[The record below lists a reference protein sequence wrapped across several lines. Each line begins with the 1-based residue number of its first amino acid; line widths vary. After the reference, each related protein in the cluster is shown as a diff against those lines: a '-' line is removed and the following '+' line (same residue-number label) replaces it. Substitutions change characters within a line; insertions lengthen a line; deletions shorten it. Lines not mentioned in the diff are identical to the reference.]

1 MIKNLSFH
9 ANRYIFIYTTF
20 VCFFL
25 FSFLVKGQADTLK
38 SQILNEVVISAS
50 RIKENYLKS
59 PTSIELL
66 TLKQIQQS
74 PALSYFDAIENMRGI
89 QLITPSLGFKVYNAR
104 GFTNTT
110 NVRFVQLVDG
120 IDNQAP
126 HIGSPIASAMAPNDL
141 DIRQVEMIPGVASA
155 LYGMNSLNGL
165 VNLITLNPFE
175 SEGLSFQQ
183 KTGVN
188 HTGGTLLGGSQHDN
202 KTVNPK
208 LFSETSLRYAKKLS
222 EKWAFK
228 TNFTYQKG
236 YDWIANSIIDLN
248 PNANTSVG
256 LLGKDNVG
264 ADYVNSYGN
273 ESSNRR
279 TLTLS
284 GKRYVVA
291 RTGYLEEEVTDY
303 SINNIK
309 GDFAVNFRMGGVP
322 LKPNHEISYIFKY
335 AQLDNVYQRTNRFRL
350 DNYRLS
356 QNALVYQNS
365 TTQIKAYL
373 TSENTGKSYNIRS
386 MAENID
392 RSFKTDN
399 TWFTDFTNEF
409 NNQNK
414 QGKTTVDALTI
425 ARTVADKGR
434 PQPNTQQ
441 FNDLIE
447 KLGDINN
454 WDVGAALLVK
464 SYLLHTE
471 GLTDLSKKLS
481 PVLQKKGF
489 GLLAGLDYRNYF
501 VIPDGNYF
509 INPKETGKTLTY
521 SKSGGFVQLSKKF
534 FDEKL
539 KFILTLRGDKNQY
552 FDLRFNPR
560 GSVVYSL
567 NENNHFRASYQNGY
581 RFPSLFEA
589 FSNINSGGVKRVG
602 GLPIMSQGIF
612 ENSYLRKTIDDF
624 TAAVNQDIN
633 VNKLSQNEAIF
644 KNKNVLR
651 KNDYTYLQPEY
662 VNSFEIGYKG
672 YPIGKRLFVDTDFY
686 YNVYRNF
693 MAQIEANV
701 PVGTNTD
708 SLAFYMY
715 DRNKQARYRL
725 WTNSKTIV
733 KNYGGG
739 ISLTYN
745 FYKNFTITSNTSFAK
760 LKNVANNDGLEE
772 AFNTPRWIVNVGINN
787 ATLTKNIGFGVN
799 YKHQE
804 SFLWQSALASGT
816 VPKINNFDAQLTYY
830 LRNKGIQF
838 KIAGTNVF
846 NNHYVSFIA
855 GPTIGAFYYAT
866 VTFNRLFQKSS

>member
-1 MIKNLSFH
+1 MSKKLLCYAH
-9 ANRYIFIYTTF
+9 RYIFIYITILKIAF
-20 VCFFL
+20 PQL
-25 FSFLVKGQADTLK
+25 SQAQEADTLK
-38 SQILNEVVISAS
+38 SQILNEVVVSAS
-50 RIKENYLKS
+50 RVKESYLKS
-59 PTSIELL
+59 ATSIELL

-74 PALSYFDAIENMRGI
+74 AALSYFDAIENLKGV
-89 QLITPSLGFKVYNAR
+89 QLITPSLGFRVYNAR

-126 HIGSPIASAMAPNDL
+126 HIGSPIASGMGPTDL

-165 VNLITLNPFE
+165 VNLLTLNPFE
-175 SEGLSFQQ
+175 SEGFSVQQ

-188 HTGGTLLGGSQHDN
+188 HLSSSTID
-202 KTVNPK
+202 PK

-228 TNFTYQKG
+228 VNFGYQKG
-236 YDWIANSIIDLN
+236 YDWIANSTIDLN
-248 PNANTSVG
+248 PLANTSVN

-279 TLTLS
+279 TLTLG

-291 RTGYLEEEVTDY
+291 RTGYFEEEVTDY
-303 SINNIK
+303 SINNLK
-309 GDFAVNFRMGGVP
+309 ADFSLNYRF
-322 LKPNHEISYIFKY
+322 KPQHEIAYSFKI
-335 AQLDNVYQRTNRFRL
+335 ARLDNVYQRTNRFRL
-350 DNYRLS
+350 NDYRLS
-356 QNALVYQNS
+356 QNAITYQS
-365 TTQIKAYL
+365 PTTQIRAYL
-373 TSENTGKSYNIRS
+373 TTENTGKSYNIRS

-392 RSFKTDN
+392 RSFKSDN
-399 TWFTDFTNEF
+399 VWFTDFTNEY
-409 NNQNK
+409 NTQTK
-414 QGKTTVDALTI
+414 AGKSVIEALNL
-425 ARTVADKGR
+425 ARTQADKGR
-434 PQPNTQQ
+434 PQPNTPA
-441 FNDLIE
+441 FDDLIT

-454 WDVGAALLVK
+454 WDVGAALRVK
-464 SYLLHTE
+464 SYMLHTE

-481 PVLQKKGF
+481 TTLQNNGF
-489 GLLAGLDYRNYF
+489 GLLAGFDYRNYI
-501 VIPDGNYF
+501 VVPDGNYF
-509 INPKETGKTLTY
+509 INPKDSGKNINY
-521 SKSGGFVQLSKKF
+521 WKAGGFVQGSKTF

-539 KFILTLRGDKNQY
+539 KFLLTLRADKNQY

-560 GSVVYSL
+560 VSLVYSL

-633 VNKLSQNEAIF
+633 INKLTQNEAIV
-644 KNKNVLR
+644 KNKNLLR
-651 KNDYTYLQPEY
+651 KNDYTYLKPEY

-672 YPIGKRLFVDTDFY
+672 YPVGKKLFVDADFY

-701 PVGTNTD
+701 PLGTNAD

-733 KNYGGG
+733 RNYGASVG
-739 ISLTYN
+739 LNYN
-745 FYKNFTITSNTSFAK
+745 FYKSFSLNVNTSFVK
-760 LKNVANNDGLEE
+760 LRNTANNDGFEE
-772 AFNTPRWIVNVGINN
+772 AFNTPRWIMNIGLGN
-787 ATLTKNIGFGVN
+787 AKLTKNIGFGLN
-799 YKHQE
+799 YKYQE
-804 SFLWQSALASGT
+804 GFLWQSALATGN
-816 VPKINNFDAQLTYY
+816 VPAIHNVDAQFTYY
-830 LRNKGIQF
+830 ARKQGLQF
-838 KIAGTNVF
+838 KMAGTNIL
-846 NNHYVSFIA
+846 NRPYVSFIA
-855 GPTIGAFYYAT
+855 GATVGAFYYLTITAD
-866 VTFNRLFQKSS
+866 LGKK

>member
-1 MIKNLSFH
+1 MLFFIF
-9 ANRYIFIYTTF
+9 RYISKYITLI
-20 VCFFL
+20 CFL
-25 FSFLVKGQADTLK
+25 IFSIPAQGQADTLK
-38 SQILNEVVISAS
+38 SKVLNEVVISAS

-89 QLITPSLGFKVYNAR
+89 QLITPSLGFRVYNAR

-126 HIGSPIASAMAPNDL
+126 HIGSPIASAMGPSDL

-175 SEGLSFQQ
+175 SEGLSIQQ

-188 HTGGTLLGGSQHDN
+188 HTGDASLN
-202 KTVNPK
+202 NETVSPK
-208 LFSETSLRYAKKLS
+208 LFSETSLRYAKKLN
-222 EKWAFK
+222 ERWAFK

-236 YDWIANSIIDLN
+236 YDWVANSTLDLN
-248 PNANTSVG
+248 PTANTSVG
-256 LLGKDNVG
+256 LIGKDNVG
-264 ADYVNSYGN
+264 ADFVNSYGN

-284 GKRYVVA
+284 GKKYVVA
-291 RTGYLEEEVTDY
+291 RTGYFEEEVTDY

-309 GDFAVNFRMGGVP
+309 GDFAVNFRP
-322 LKPNHEISYIFKY
+322 KPKHEISYIFKY

-373 TSENTGKSYNIRS
+373 TAENTGKSYNIRS

-392 RSFKTDN
+392 RSFKSDN
-399 TWFTDFTNEF
+399 VWFTDFTNEF

-414 QGKTTVDALTI
+414 QGKTIIDALMI
-425 ARTVADKGR
+425 ARITADKGR

-447 KLGDINN
+447 KLGNINN
-454 WDVGAALLVK
+454 WDIGAALRVK
-464 SYLLHTE
+464 SFLLHTE

-481 PVLQKKGF
+481 PTLQKNGF
-489 GLLAGLDYRNYF
+489 GLLAGFDYRNYF
-501 VIPDGNYF
+501 VVPDGNYF
-509 INPKETGKTLTY
+509 INPKESGKMLTY
-521 SKSGGFVQLSKKF
+521 WKSGGFVQLSKLF
-534 FDEKL
+534 LDEKL
-539 KFILTLRGDKNQY
+539 KFIFTLRGDKNKY
-552 FDLRFNPR
+552 FNFRLNPR
-560 GSVVYSL
+560 GSAVYSL
-567 NENNHFRASYQNGY
+567 NENTHFRVSYQNGY

-602 GLPIMSQGIF
+602 GLPIMSQEIF

-624 TAAVNQDIN
+624 TAAVNNDIN
-633 VNKLSQNEAIF
+633 INKLSQNQAIL
-644 KNKNVLR
+644 KNKNLLR

-672 YPIGKRLFVDTDFY
+672 YPIGKRLFIDVDFY

-701 PVGTNTD
+701 PIGTATD

-715 DRNKQARYRL
+715 DLNKQARYRL

-733 KNYGGG
+733 RNYGGG

-760 LKNVANNDGLEE
+760 LKNVANNDGFEE

-787 ATLTKNIGFGVN
+787 TTLTKNIGFGVN
-799 YKHQE
+799 YKYQE

-816 VPKINNFDAQLTYY
+816 VPKINTVDAQLTYY
-830 LRNKGIQF
+830 LRNKGLQF

-866 VTFNRLFQKSS
+866 VTVNMK

>member
-1 MIKNLSFH
+1 MSAKLLCYTQ
-9 ANRYIFIYTTF
+9 RYIFLYITF
-20 VCFFL
+20 LKIVFPQI
-25 FSFLVKGQADTLK
+25 SQAQEADTLK
-38 SQILNEVVISAS
+38 PQILNEVVISAS
-50 RIKENYLKS
+50 RIKESYLKS
-59 PTSIELL
+59 ATSIELL

-74 PALSYFDAIENMRGI
+74 AALSYFDAIENLKGV
-89 QLITPSLGFKVYNAR
+89 QLITPSLGFRVYNAR

-126 HIGSPIASAMAPNDL
+126 HIGSPIASGMGPTDL

-165 VNLITLNPFE
+165 VNLLTLNPFE
-175 SEGLSFQQ
+175 SEGFSLQQ

-188 HTGGTLLGGSQHDN
+188 HLSNPTIG
-202 KTVNPK
+202 PK
-208 LFSETSLRYAKKLS
+208 LFSETSLRYAKKWS

-228 TNFTYQKG
+228 VNFGYQKG
-236 YDWIANSIIDLN
+236 YDWVANSTFDLN
-248 PNANTSVG
+248 PTANTSVN

-279 TLTLS
+279 TLTLG

-291 RTGYLEEEVTDY
+291 RTGYFEEEVTDY
-303 SINNIK
+303 SINNLKADFSLNYRIK
-309 GDFAVNFRMGGVP
+309 P
-322 LKPNHEISYIFKY
+322 QHEIAYSFKI

-350 DNYRLS
+350 NEYRLS
-356 QNALVYQNS
+356 QNAITYQS
-365 TTQIKAYL
+365 PSTQIRAYL

-399 TWFTDFTNEF
+399 VWFSDFTNEY
-409 NNQNK
+409 NIQTK
-414 QGKTTVDALTI
+414 AGKSLIDALNL
-425 ARTVADKGR
+425 ARMQADKGR
-434 PQPNTQQ
+434 PQPNTPA
-441 FNDLIE
+441 FDDLIT
-447 KLGDINN
+447 KLADINN
-454 WDVGAALLVK
+454 WDVGAALRVQ
-464 SYLLHTE
+464 SYMMHAE

-481 PVLQKKGF
+481 TTLQENGF
-489 GLLAGLDYRNYF
+489 GLLAGFDYRNYI
-501 VIPDGNYF
+501 VVPDGNYF
-509 INPKETGKTLTY
+509 INPKESGKNINFWKT
-521 SKSGGFVQLSKKF
+521 GGFVQGSKTF

-539 KFILTLRGDKNQY
+539 KFLLTLRFDKNQY

-560 GSVVYSL
+560 ASLVYSL
-567 NENNHFRASYQNGY
+567 NDNNNFRLSYQNGY

-633 VNKLSQNEAIF
+633 VNKLTQNEAII
-644 KNKNVLR
+644 KNKNLLR
-651 KNDYTYLQPEY
+651 KNDYTYLKPEY

-672 YPIGKRLFVDTDFY
+672 YPVGKKLFVDADFY

-701 PVGTNTD
+701 PLGTNVD

-733 KNYGGG
+733 RNYGASIG
-739 ISLTYN
+739 LNYN
-745 FYKNFTITSNTSFAK
+745 FYKNFSLNVNTSFAK
-760 LKNVANNDGLEE
+760 LRNTANNDGFEE
-772 AFNTPRWIVNVGINN
+772 TFNTPRWMANIGFGNSK
-787 ATLTKNIGFGVN
+787 LTKNIGFGLN
-799 YKHQE
+799 YKYQE
-804 SFLWQSALASGT
+804 GFLWQSALATGN
-816 VPKINNFDAQLTYY
+816 VPAIHNVDAQFTYY
-830 LRNKGIQF
+830 ARKRGLQF
-838 KIAGTNVF
+838 KIAGTNIL
-846 NNHYVSFIA
+846 NRPYVSFIA
-855 GPTIGAFYYAT
+855 GPTVGAFYYLTITAD
-866 VTFNRLFQKSS
+866 LGKK

>member
-1 MIKNLSFH
+1 MSKYLFFY
-9 ANRYIFIYTTF
+9 ANRYIIKYIAIC
-20 VCFFL
+20 VLL
-25 FSFLVKGQADTLK
+25 FPSSTKAQQADTLK
-38 SQILNEVVISAS
+38 SQVLNEVVISAS
-50 RIKENYLKS
+50 RIKEKYLKS
-59 PTSIELL
+59 STSIELL

-74 PALSYFDAIENMRGI
+74 PALSYFDAIENMRGV
-89 QLITPSLGFKVYNAR
+89 QLITPSLGFRVYNAR

-126 HIGSPIASAMAPNDL
+126 HIGSPIASAMTPNDL

-175 SEGLSFQQ
+175 LEGLSIQQ

-188 HTGGTLLGGSQHDN
+188 HINSGAI
-202 KTVNPK
+202 NPK
-208 LFSETSLRYAKKLS
+208 LFTETNIRFAKKLS

-236 YDWIANSIIDLN
+236 YDWIANSTLDLN
-248 PNANTSVG
+248 PTANTSVG
-256 LLGKDNVG
+256 LVGNDNVG

-291 RTGYLEEEVTDY
+291 RTGYFEEEVTDY
-303 SINNIK
+303 SINNLK
-309 GDFAVNFRMGGVP
+309 GDFTVNYR

-350 DNYRLS
+350 DDYRLL
-356 QNALVYQNS
+356 QNALVYQNPN
-365 TTQIKAYL
+365 TQIKAYL
-373 TSENTGKSYNIRS
+373 TSENTGNSYNIRS

-392 RSFKTDN
+392 RSYKTDN
-399 TWFTDFTNEF
+399 VWFTDFMNEY
-409 NNQNK
+409 NNQSK
-414 QGKTTVDALTI
+414 QGKTTIDALNI
-425 ARTVADKGR
+425 ARTFADKGR

-441 FNDLIE
+441 FNDLIT
-447 KLGDINN
+447 KLGDVNN
-454 WDVGAALLVK
+454 WDIGAALRVK

-471 GLTDLSKKLS
+471 GLTDLSNKLS
-481 PVLQKKGF
+481 PNLQKYGF
-489 GLLAGLDYRNYF
+489 GLLAGFDYRNYF

-509 INPKETGKTLTY
+509 INPKESGKNLTY
-521 SKSGGFVQLSKKF
+521 WKAGGFVQLSKKF

-552 FDLRFNPR
+552 FNFRFNPR
-560 GSVVYSL
+560 GSMVYSL
-567 NENNHFRASYQNGY
+567 NEDNHFRISYQNGY

-633 VNKLSQNEAIF
+633 VNKLSQNDAIL
-644 KNKNVLR
+644 KNKDLLR
-651 KNDYTYLQPEY
+651 KNDYSYLQPEY

-672 YPIGKRLFVDTDFY
+672 YPLGKRLFVDADFY

-693 MAQIEANV
+693 MAQIEANI
-701 PVGTNTD
+701 PTGTNAD

-733 KNYGGG
+733 RNYGGG

-760 LKNVANNDGLEE
+760 LKNVANNDGFEE

-787 ATLTKNIGFGVN
+787 STITKNIGFGIN
-799 YKHQE
+799 YKFQE
-804 SFLWQSALASGT
+804 AFLWQSALATGT
-816 VPKINNFDAQLTYY
+816 VPKIHNVDAQLTYY
-830 LRNKGIQF
+830 LRKQGLQL
-838 KIAGTNVF
+838 KIAGTNIL
-846 NNHYVSFIA
+846 NRQYVSFIA
-855 GPTIGAFYYAT
+855 GPTIGAFYYVT
-866 VTFNRLFQKSS
+866 ITFNNPF

>member
-1 MIKNLSFH
+1 MIKILSFYV
-9 ANRYIFIYTTF
+9 NRYIFIYITIA
-20 VCFFL
+20 CFFL
-25 FSFLVKGQADTLK
+25 FSLVVQGQSDTLK
-38 SQILNEVVISAS
+38 SQVLNEVVISAS

-89 QLITPSLGFKVYNAR
+89 QLITPSLGFRVYNAR

-126 HIGSPIASAMAPNDL
+126 HIGSPIASAMSPSDL

-175 SEGLSFQQ
+175 SEGLSIQQ

-188 HTGGTLLGGSQHDN
+188 HINSEVISH
-202 KTVNPK
+202 K
-208 LFSETSLRYAKKLS
+208 LFSETNLRYAKKLS

-236 YDWIANSIIDLN
+236 YDWIANSVLDLN
-248 PNANTSVG
+248 PTANTSVG
-256 LLGKDNVG
+256 LFGKDNVG
-264 ADYVNSYGN
+264 ADFVNSYGN

-284 GKRYVVA
+284 GKKYVVA
-291 RTGYLEEEVTDY
+291 RTGYFEEEATDY

-309 GDFAVNFRMGGVP
+309 GDFAVNFRTGGVP

-350 DNYRLS
+350 DNYQLS
-356 QNALVYQNS
+356 QNALVYQS
-365 TTQIKAYL
+365 PTTQIKAYL

-392 RSFKTDN
+392 RSFKNDN
-399 TWFTDFTNEF
+399 VWFTDFTNEF

-414 QGKTTVDALTI
+414 QGKTIIDALTI
-425 ARTVADKGR
+425 ARTAADRGR

-454 WDVGAALLVK
+454 WDIGAALQVK

-471 GLTDLSKKLS
+471 GLTDMSRRLS
-481 PVLQKKGF
+481 PALNKNGF
-489 GLLAGLDYRNYF
+489 GLLVGFDYRNYF

-509 INPKETGKTLTY
+509 INPKESGKTLTY
-521 SKSGGFVQLSKKF
+521 WKSGGFVQLRKHF

-539 KFILTLRGDKNQY
+539 KFIFTLRGDKNEY
-552 FDLRFNPR
+552 FNLRFNPR
-560 GSVVYSL
+560 GSAVYSF
-567 NENNHFRASYQNGY
+567 NENSHFRVSYQNGY

-624 TAAVNQDIN
+624 SAAVNNDIN
-633 VNKLSQNEAIF
+633 VNKLSQNEAIQR
-644 KNKNVLR
+644 NKNLLR

-672 YPIGKRLFVDTDFY
+672 YPIGKRLLVDADFY

-701 PVGTNTD
+701 PIGTAND

-733 KNYGGG
+733 RNYGGG
-739 ISLTYN
+739 LSLTYN

-760 LKNVANNDGLEE
+760 LKNVANNDGFEE

-787 ATLTKNIGFGVN
+787 AALTKNIGFGVN
-799 YKHQE
+799 YKYQE

-816 VPKINNFDAQLTYY
+816 VPKINTVDAQLTYN
-830 LRNKGIQF
+830 LRNKGVQI
-838 KIAGTNVF
+838 KVAGTNVF

-855 GPTIGAFYYAT
+855 GPTIGAFYYVNFT
-866 VTFNRLFQKSS
+866 LNL

>member
-1 MIKNLSFH
+1 MFKNLLFH
-9 ANRYIFIYTTF
+9 ANRYILKYITIC
-20 VCFFL
+20 VLL
-25 FSFLVKGQADTLK
+25 FP
-38 SQILNEVVISAS
+38 SQIFAQTIDSVKSKMLDEIVVSAS
-50 RIKENYLKS
+50 RIKEKYLKS

-74 PALSYFDAIENMRGI
+74 PTLSYFDAIENMRGI
-89 QLITPSLGFKVYNAR
+89 QLITPSLGFRVYNAR

-126 HIGSPIASAMAPNDL
+126 HIGSPVASAMTPNDL
-141 DIRQVEMIPGVASA
+141 DIHQVEMIPGVASA

-165 VNLITLNPFE
+165 VNLITINPFE
-175 SEGLSFQQ
+175 SEGLSIQQ
-183 KTGVN
+183 KTGIN
-188 HTGGTLLGGSQHDN
+188 HINNEHIS
-202 KTVNPK
+202 PK
-208 LFSETSLRYAKKLS
+208 LFTETSLRFAKKLN

-236 YDWIANSIIDLN
+236 YDWMASSTLDLN
-248 PNANTSVG
+248 PTANTSVG
-256 LLGKDNVG
+256 LIGKDNVG

-279 TLTLS
+279 TLTLN
-284 GKRYVVA
+284 GKKYVVA
-291 RTGYLEEEVTDY
+291 RTGYFEEEVTDY

-309 GDFAVNFRMGGVP
+309 GDFSVNYR

-356 QNALVYQNS
+356 QNAVVYQNLN
-365 TTQIKAYL
+365 TQLKLYL
-373 TSENTGKSYNIRS
+373 TAENTGKSYNIRS

-392 RSFKTDN
+392 RNFKSDN
-399 TWFTDFTNEF
+399 VWFTDFTNKY

-414 QGKTTVDALTI
+414 QGKTIIDALNS
-425 ARTVADKGR
+425 ARNFADKGR

-441 FNDLIE
+441 FNDLIT

-454 WDVGAALLVK
+454 WDNGAALRVK

-471 GLTDLSKKLS
+471 GLIDLSHKFL
-481 PVLQKKGF
+481 PDLQKNGF
-489 GLLAGLDYRNYF
+489 GLLAGFDYRNYF

-509 INPKETGKTLTY
+509 INPKETGKNLTY
-521 SKSGGFVQLSKKF
+521 WKTGGFVQLSKKF
-534 FDEKL
+534 LDEKI
-539 KFILTLRGDKNQY
+539 KVIFTLRGDKNQY
-552 FDLRFNPR
+552 FNLRFNPR
-560 GSVVYSL
+560 GSMVYSL
-567 NENNHFRASYQNGY
+567 NDNNHFRLNYQNGY

-633 VNKLSQNEAIF
+633 INKLSQNEAIL
-644 KNKNVLR
+644 KNKNILR

-672 YPIGKRLFVDTDFY
+672 YPIGKRLFVDADFY

-701 PVGTNTD
+701 PTGTNTD

-733 KNYGGG
+733 RNFGGG
-739 ISLTYN
+739 VSLAYN
-745 FYKNFTITSNTSFAK
+745 FYKNFTIISNTSFAK
-760 LKNVANNDGLEE
+760 LKNVANNDGFEE
-772 AFNTPRWIVNVGINN
+772 AFNTPRWIINVGINN
-787 ATLTKNIGFGVN
+787 STFTKNIGFSVN
-799 YKHQE
+799 YKYQE
-804 SFLWQSALASGT
+804 SFLWQSALATGI
-816 VPKINNFDAQLTYY
+816 VPKIHNFDAQLTYN
-830 LRNKGIQF
+830 LRKQGIQI
-838 KIAGTNVF
+838 KLAGTNML
-846 NNHYVSFIA
+846 NRQYVSFVA
-855 GPTIGAFYYAT
+855 GPTIGAFYYST
-866 VTFNRLFQKSS
+866 ITFNNPFK

>member
-1 MIKNLSFH
+1 MSKYLFCY
-9 ANRYIFIYTTF
+9 ANRYIIKYIAICVLLFPSFI
-20 VCFFL
+20 
-25 FSFLVKGQADTLK
+25 KAQQADTLK
-38 SQILNEVVISAS
+38 SQVLNEVVISAS
-50 RIKENYLKS
+50 RIKEKYLKS
-59 PTSIELL
+59 STSIELL

-74 PALSYFDAIENMRGI
+74 PALSYFDAIENMRGV
-89 QLITPSLGFKVYNAR
+89 QLITPSLGFRVYNAR

-126 HIGSPIASAMAPNDL
+126 HIGSPIASAMTPNDL
-141 DIRQVEMIPGVASA
+141 DIRQVEMVPGVASA
-155 LYGMNSLNGL
+155 LYGINSLNGL

-175 SEGLSFQQ
+175 SEGLSIQQ

-188 HTGGTLLGGSQHDN
+188 HINNG
-202 KTVNPK
+202 VINPK
-208 LFSETSLRYAKKLS
+208 LFTETNIRFAKKLS
-222 EKWAFK
+222 KKWAFK

-236 YDWIANSIIDLN
+236 YDWIANSTLDLN
-248 PNANTSVG
+248 PIANTSVG
-256 LLGKDNVG
+256 LVGNDNVG

-291 RTGYLEEEVTDY
+291 RTGYFEEEVTDY
-303 SINNIK
+303 SINNLK
-309 GDFAVNFRMGGVP
+309 GDFTVNYR
-322 LKPNHEISYIFKY
+322 LKPNYEISYILKY

-350 DNYRLS
+350 DDYRLL
-356 QNALVYQNS
+356 QNALVYQNPN
-365 TTQIKAYL
+365 TQIKTYL
-373 TSENTGKSYNIRS
+373 TSEDTGNSYNIRS

-399 TWFTDFTNEF
+399 FWFTDFTNEY
-409 NNQNK
+409 NNQSK
-414 QGKTTVDALTI
+414 QGKTTIDALNI
-425 ARTVADKGR
+425 ARTFADKGR

-441 FNDLIE
+441 FNDLIT

-454 WDVGAALLVK
+454 WDIGAALRVK

-471 GLTDLSKKLS
+471 GLTDLSNKLS
-481 PVLQKKGF
+481 PNLQKYGF
-489 GLLAGLDYRNYF
+489 GLLAGFDYRNYF

-509 INPKETGKTLTY
+509 INPKESGKNLTY
-521 SKSGGFVQLSKKF
+521 CKAGGFVQLSKMF

-552 FDLRFNPR
+552 FNFRFNPR
-560 GSVVYSL
+560 GSMVYSL
-567 NENNHFRASYQNGY
+567 NEDNHFRISYQNGY

-602 GLPIMSQGIF
+602 GLPIMSKGIF

-633 VNKLSQNEAIF
+633 VNKLSQNDAIL
-644 KNKNVLR
+644 KNKDLLR
-651 KNDYTYLQPEY
+651 KNDYSYLQPEY

-672 YPIGKRLFVDTDFY
+672 YPLGKRLFVDADFY

-693 MAQIEANV
+693 MAQIEANI
-701 PVGTNTD
+701 PTGTNAD

-733 KNYGGG
+733 RNYGGG

-760 LKNVANNDGLEE
+760 LKNVANNDGFEE

-787 ATLTKNIGFGVN
+787 STITKNIGFGIN
-799 YKHQE
+799 YKFQE
-804 SFLWQSALASGT
+804 AFLWQSALATGT
-816 VPKINNFDAQLTYY
+816 VPKIHNVDAQLTYY
-830 LRNKGIQF
+830 LRKQGLQL
-838 KIAGTNVF
+838 KVAGTNIL
-846 NNHYVSFIA
+846 NRQYVSFIA
-855 GPTIGAFYYAT
+855 GPTIGAFYYVT
-866 VTFNRLFQKSS
+866 ITFNNPF